1 MGSVHFDPRHPS
13 RGTAGSWRRPRPCVS
28 EPAGA
33 DTELSPKGARRLRWG
48 LLNAGVC
55 FGPDRRAP
63 LRRGRGASALPG
75 ERDAP
80 PGAALSSAHGRRGL
94 GRHSYLQLQLLP
106 VQGLGVASDVATGI
120 VVHVRRGV
128 PGRARAR
135 DRKAPAPP
143 PARAPRG
150 LQPRSAPRTLEAGQV
165 GGRSGRAW
173 RLPAP
178 RALAARGSGRLSPG
192 ARQAHLRHLPPHG
205 CVPPLGGTRLGPQVT
220 PRDMCRPLRAV
231 PGL

>member
-13 RGTAGSWRRPRPCVS
+13 RGTAGSWQRPRPCVS

-150 LQPRSAPRTLEAGQV
+150 LQPPGPHHARSRPGRWEGAA
-165 GGRSGRAW
+165 GGRGGSQR
-173 RLPAP
+173 PAP
-178 RALAARGSGRLSPG
+178 WPQGAQGDCLQARDRLTFATCRLTVAFHLWGGQGLGR
-192 ARQAHLRHLPPHG
+192 R
-205 CVPPLGGTRLGPQVT
+205 
-220 PRDMCRPLRAV
+220 
-231 PGL
+231 